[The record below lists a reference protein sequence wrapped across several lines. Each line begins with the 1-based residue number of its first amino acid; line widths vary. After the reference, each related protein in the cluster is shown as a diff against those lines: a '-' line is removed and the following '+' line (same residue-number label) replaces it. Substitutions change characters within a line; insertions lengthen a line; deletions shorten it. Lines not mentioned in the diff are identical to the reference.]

1 MARTETALG
10 KVAAL
15 TASLLSGWKVP
26 TLKDAKALA
35 AFLFGRGK

>member
-1 MARTETALG
+1 MARNETALG

-15 TASLLSGWKVP
+15 TATMLSGWKVP

-35 AFLFGRGK
+35 ALLVRRGK